1 MPAFEYEAL
10 DLSGRTRK
18 GVLEGDTPRSV
29 RARLRQEQL
38 TPLQLREIGAR
49 QAEDAAGGRR
59 GALESRTGAI
69 STLDLALATRQMAT
83 LARAGLPVEEWLGG
97 VARQTEK
104 RRVRNVLT
112 GVRTRVMEGHSLA
125 QALGSFPNVFP
136 DIYRN
141 TVAAGESS
149 GHLDRVLERL
159 ADYLEG
165 RHALRQKVTLAMIY
179 PIILTLVAVAVTLA
193 LVVYVVPEVVQVFA
207 GIDQQLPAL
216 TRALIT
222 LSDTTRDYGLIAL
235 GVLVAL
241 GVLLA
246 RWLRRPGPRMQLD
259 RLLLRLPL
267 AGALI
272 RGMNT
277 ARFARTLSIL
287 GSSGVPLLEAMRT
300 GASVIGNRPMRAAV
314 DEATRRVQEGA
325 GIATALEGTRYFP
338 PTTVLLIRS
347 GESSGS
353 LTDMLDR
360 AAEAQERE
368 VEARI
373 SVSMGLMEPLMIL
386 TMGGIVLTIVLA
398 ILLPIF
404 ELNQLVN

>member
-10 DLSGRTRK
+10 DTAGRTRK
-18 GVLEGDTPRSV
+18 GVLEGDTARTV
-29 RARLRQEQL
+29 RARLREDRL
-38 TPLQLREIGAR
+38 TPVRLREIGA
-49 QAEDAAGGRR
+49 QSGGARR
-59 GALESRTGAI
+59 GGLEARTGKV
-69 STLDLALATRQMAT
+69 SPLDLALATRQMAT
-83 LARAGLPVEEWLGG
+83 LARAGLPVEEWLGA

-104 RRVRNVLT
+104 RKIRNVLT

-125 QALGSFPNVFP
+125 QALGQFPNVFP

-159 ADYLEG
+159 ADYLER
-165 RHALRQKVTLAMIY
+165 RHALRQKVALAMIY
-179 PIILTLVAVAVTLA
+179 PIILTLVAIAVTLA

-216 TRALIT
+216 TRGLIAI
-222 LSDTTRDYGLIAL
+222 SDAARDYGLIAL
-235 GVLVAL
+235 GVLVV
-241 GVLLA
+241 GGILLA
-246 RWLRRPGPRMQLD
+246 RWLRRPGPRMRLD

-267 AGALI
+267 IAPLI
-272 RGMNT
+272 RGINT

-287 GSSGVPLLEAMRT
+287 AASGVPLLEAMRT

-314 DEATRRVQEGA
+314 DEATRRVQEGS
-325 GIATALEGTRYFP
+325 GIGQALETTRYFP
-338 PTTVLLIRS
+338 PTMVLLIRS

-386 TMGGIVLTIVLA
+386 AMGGIVLTIVLA

-404 ELNQLVN
+404 DLNQLVN